1 MKSRQYAGFY
11 VYEFLQILRTDKF
24 RRLMRRPYREVIM
37 RNGLTHW
44 INKKK
49 SMQDMSMEEKKLTVD
64 DFKFSQQLY
73 LTLRRNCV
81 KTVGDWYSSG
91 LLIRHLGVKSGFRVR
106 VPVTAFIEKS
116 NRTSFRL

>member
-24 RRLMRRPYREVIM
+24 RRLMRRPCREVIM

-44 INKKK
+44 IKKKK

-64 DFKFSQQLY
+64 DFKFSQRLY

-106 VPVTAFIEKS
+106 VPVAAPEFESGK
-116 NRTSFRL
+116 R